1 MSLPTT
7 DHRISLQQAIDMTTM
22 YRARKGQVLNP
33 AFSKV
38 LGISETFNRDI
49 FDALLAQPGAA
60 GIRIYYG
67 MDNTMA
73 IHSILV
79 AVDSNN
85 NDILPSTT
93 TTTTTTTT
101 TDGGI
106 IGEQSQTCPP
116 FCTTSPLN
124 P

>member
-22 YRARKGQVLNP
+22 FRARKGQILNP

-38 LGISETFNRDI
+38 LNISETFNRDI

-67 MDNTMA
+67 MDTGMA
-73 IHSILV
+73 VHAILV
-79 AVDSNN
+79 AVDSNG
-85 NDILPSTT
+85 NDILPATSTSTSTT
-93 TTTTTTTT
+93 NDSGT
-101 TDGGI
+101 
-106 IGEQSQTCPP
+106 IGEQGQTCPP
-116 FCTTSPLN
+116 YCVPSPLN

>member
-22 YRARKGQVLNP
+22 FRARKGQILNP

-38 LGISETFNRDI
+38 LSISETFNRDI

-67 MDNTMA
+67 MDTTMT
-73 IHSILV
+73 IHPIVV
-79 AVDSNN
+79 AVNSNGD
-85 NDILPSTT
+85 DILPTSTT
-93 TTTTTTTT
+93 STTNDSGT
-101 TDGGI
+101 
-106 IGEQSQTCPP
+106 IGEQSQPCPP
-116 FCTTSPLN
+116 SCISSPLN

>member
-22 YRARKGQVLNP
+22 FRARKGQILNP

-38 LGISETFNRDI
+38 LNLSETFNRDI
-49 FDALLAQPGAA
+49 FDALLAQPDAA

-67 MDNTMA
+67 MDNTMT

-85 NDILPSTT
+85 NDILPATSTSTT
-93 TTTTTTTT
+93 S
-101 TDGGI
+101 TDSGT
-106 IGEQSQTCPP
+106 IGELGRTCPP
-116 FCTTSPLN
+116 YCVSSPLN

>member
-7 DHRISLQQAIDMTTM
+7 NHRISLQQAIDMTTM
-22 YRARKGQVLNP
+22 FRARKGQILNP

-67 MDNTMA
+67 MDSAMA
-73 IHSILV
+73 VHAILV

-85 NDILPSTT
+85 QDILPATTTSTT
-93 TTTTTTTT
+93 ADSGT
-101 TDGGI
+101 
-106 IGEQSQTCPP
+106 IGESGQFCPP
-116 FCTTSPLN
+116 TCGAPSPLN

>member
-22 YRARKGQVLNP
+22 YRARKGQILNP

-67 MDNTMA
+67 MDSTMA
-73 IHSILV
+73 VHSILV
-79 AVDSNN
+79 AVNSNN
-85 NDILPSTT
+85 EDILPSSTASA
-93 TTTTTTTT
+93 T
-101 TDGGI
+101 TDSGT
-106 IGEQSQTCPP
+106 IGESGQFCPP
-116 FCTTSPLN
+116 TCVTSPLN